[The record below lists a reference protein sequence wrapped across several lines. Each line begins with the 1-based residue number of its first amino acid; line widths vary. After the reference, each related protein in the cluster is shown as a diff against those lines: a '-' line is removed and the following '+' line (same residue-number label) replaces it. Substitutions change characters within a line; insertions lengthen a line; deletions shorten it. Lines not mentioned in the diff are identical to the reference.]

1 MQNSVAR
8 QWYNKF
14 VGNWFVMMLSCL
26 TVILVSFTAVTVCA
40 QSGSP
45 SGAITD
51 KGKEVYDQ
59 NCLACHQIDG
69 SGVPMLTPSLVN
81 ADYVKG
87 DKVRLINVV
96 LKGLQ
101 GVEINGEMYDNPMPP
116 LAHLSDEEIAAV
128 LTYVRNNFGNNASPI
143 KKEEVAAARKA
154 TK

>member
-1 MQNSVAR
+1 MKSRILFSIALGACASMLAVAQR
-8 QWYNKF
+8 A
-14 VGNWFVMMLSCL
+14 SPP
-26 TVILVSFTAVTVCA
+26 TV
-40 QSGSP
+40 
-45 SGAITD
+45 SGAIAD
-51 KGKEVYDQ
+51 RGKEVYDQ

-81 ADYVKG
+81 AEWVQG

-116 LAHLSDEEIAAV
+116 LAHLSDEDIAAV
-128 LTYVRNNFGNNASPI
+128 LTYIRNNFSNKAGPI

-154 TK
+154 IK